1 MAIDYKSELAKLINS
16 MQSEKMNLEDI
27 ELTLH
32 ETICDL
38 VDDILECEVKH

>member
-1 MAIDYKSELAKLINS
+1 MAVDYKSELAKIINY
-16 MQSEKMNLEDI
+16 MQSQGMVLEDI

-38 VDDILECEVKH
+38 VDDILECEVTH